1 MDSMGC
7 VLRSML
13 LASLL
18 SGITTLSLAQEA
30 LPDGQS
36 ITPTAAPGA
45 VFSLLNPGL
54 ADYPDF
60 TAGQAVTS
68 ILSPDGT
75 TLMVLTSGFN
85 RNFDANGKLI
95 VGDSN
100 EYVFVFDIA
109 SGAPAQKQVIQV
121 PNAYSGIAFAP
132 DGAHFY
138 VSGGKDDSV
147 HTYAQTVGNWAES
160 GNPIALGHNRGNGF
174 PQGPNS
180 VLPAAAGLAMTA
192 DGKTIVVAN
201 YENDSISL
209 VSTAADDKTAELD
222 LRPGKND
229 PSKAG
234 VPGGEFPYW
243 VVVKGND
250 VAYVS
255 SVRDREV
262 VVIDL
267 QARPPRIITRIPV
280 TGNPNRM
287 AIDKAQTRLYVALD
301 NSDEVAVIDTRRNR
315 VIHTVK
321 TAARRGS
328 SPPWCRALAPIA

>member
-147 HTYAQTVGNWAES
+147 HTYAQTGGNWAES
-160 GNPIALGHNRGNGF
+160 GNPITLGHGRGNGIT
-174 PQGPNS
+174 QGLNS
-180 VLPAAAGLAMTA
+180 LLPAAAGLAVTA

-209 VSTAADDKTAELD
+209 VSTAADE
-222 LRPGKND
+222 
-229 PSKAG
+229 SMSG
-234 VPGGEFPYW
+234 V
-243 VVVKGND
+243 
-250 VAYVS
+250 AS
-255 SVRDREV
+255 
-262 VVIDL
+262 
-267 QARPPRIITRIPV
+267 RI
-280 TGNPNRM
+280 
-287 AIDKAQTRLYVALD
+287 
-301 NSDEVAVIDTRRNR
+301 
-315 VIHTVK
+315 
-321 TAARRGS
+321 
-328 SPPWCRALAPIA
+328 